1 MLFNFYYKSIKPV
14 SMILF
19 FLLIS
24 LLIAILV
31 VNNKLLDSINK
42 KDDKKF
48 QEDLKVQKGLI
59 WTNFSII
66 IIFFLYLLIISFY
79 FFTPRFQEIYN
90 RRQGM
95 IIRRILLFSLIIIS
109 SGLIYYVDKTIN
121 EMNLL
126 NAKEEM
132 KKIYIIV
139 PFISIVSICL
149 LMYDFSKIDS
159 ALTYMNNY
167 FNENQYH
174 NMSITR
180 NSSPTRSNVSDD
192 EDDVPEHFRENL
204 PNRNSPY
211 YYFDLYEDN

>member
-31 VNNKLLDSINK
+31 VNNKLLDSVNK
-42 KDDKKF
+42 KDNKKF

-90 RRQGM
+90 RRKGM

-139 PFISIVSICL
+139 PLISIVSICL

-167 FNENQYH
+167 FNENQY

-180 NSSPTRSNVSDD
+180 NSSPTRSNISDD
-192 EDDVPEHFRENL
+192 EDDVPEYFREYL
-204 PNRNSPY
+204 PNRFSPY
-211 YYFDLYEDN
+211 LEDNDQNDF